1 MKIKTKPIAMAG
13 LAAVCAATLVTGA
26 ALIGN
31 NYAHAD
37 DQSKINASSYF
48 GDNLYM
54 TENGVDVDYPLAK
67 KFYGALDEM
76 NKAGD
81 FADGKVHYNITEKI
95 VTPAQIKGWVE
106 DGDLT
111 VPKAFSAARDA
122 FLTDHPEIFYID
134 FYKMTI
140 SAGRTNGVYSAFIDS
155 GREANLYRDNGLTT
169 QPAVAAAIKNFD
181 AKIDEIV
188 ATVTA
193 KQEEDTYS
201 ARDVF
206 LAREVNK
213 YLAENI
219 KYDYAA
225 YENKDDEN
233 YIAAAYI
240 NTSYGG
246 LVEGKAVCGGFST
259 AYKVIMDKLGV
270 PCITVN
276 GYSNQMDEYGNY
288 DPSSV
293 YHMWN
298 YVYLEAPEA
307 AAAYSRAATGGA
319 WYSVDVTWSHSSFNK
334 NKYAILQKYSD
345 DKIHVSDGEISSS
358 KYKLKYP
365 ELSAHNYGAT
375 GETDGLQVSID
386 YQESDEIAN
395 IENSWITVSYNGK
408 SAKRLLEED
417 GLHIVYREGGY
428 KDGKPFWTEWRSLAQ
443 TMLYMSIG
451 LGNPGG
457 DLPGFLEDTG
467 TESVYYQNTANH
479 YTEFAVF
486 DAAPDLESPE
496 ITAPGDYY
504 GKTIAYKYSEK
515 LLNESQPVASGKLIE
530 NEAYGTYTPPP
541 YVQSST
547 PNFSKEQTIYDD
559 MGRDGV
565 MYERRA
571 QVIEVTFNEPL
582 HKLDANKPITVT
594 FESAH
599 PNAKK
604 YAKFYP
610 VNEAGD
616 MVELVQR
623 KENSGSEK
631 LVYNTL
637 RFKFGASLMYE
648 HNREGYH
655 FYFGNV
661 GSAKIIEKK
670 VGNELV
676 KTTSDKAPNAPYFTF
691 SRFYLACPARF
702 NYDGRLWIESCAQ
715 PVLADNSD
723 LSANNFLKEDGTSS
737 FSEGERSQMML
748 VAEKI
753 DKTTENTMKNEIL
766 GGDNNVV
773 SEEEL
778 SKSQTYDIKL
788 QICNKYPTIPDG
800 SYVKIM
806 LGFPEGYGPD
816 DEGVRFKL
824 YHRKHIKETDTYI
837 IEEVPCVV
845 TKLGIVATV
854 TSFSPYMVVPVDAA
868 KVTDKTVVASINGS
882 GGKLS
887 AEDGQIRVLKEG
899 ESYTYTVTPDKGYQI
914 YSVTLNG
921 KLVTDKI
928 VDGKLTVNYADLA
941 DDNQIEIK
949 YIANEAVQH
958 VKENNIVTPAT
969 VVMGTDESTEK
980 VGEVI
985 DTPDHIEIVTP
996 DPEPTP
1002 DPTPDPEPTPDPT
1015 PDPEPEKNKDH
1026 TTVIII
1032 MCVVIGVAVIAGIAV
1047 VVVLRKRKE

>member
-1 MKIKTKPIAMAG
+1 MKIKTKPIAVAG
-13 LAAVCAATLVTGA
+13 LSAVCAISLFAGAGMLARKTVSAEDTQKGTIAT
-26 ALIGN
+26 
-31 NYAHAD
+31 
-37 DQSKINASSYF
+37 SYF
-48 GDNLYM
+48 GDHLVVEVDG
-54 TENGVDVDYPLAK
+54 TEQEYELAK
-67 KFYGALDEM
+67 KFYDALDAI
-76 NKAGD
+76 NKNGD
-81 FADGKVHYNITEKI
+81 FKDGKVHYNITEKGV
-95 VTPAQIKGWVE
+95 VTPDQIKAWVE

-122 FLTDHPEIFYID
+122 FLTDHPELFYID

-140 SAGRTNGVYSAFIDS
+140 SAGRTDGVYAAFIDS
-155 GREANLYRDNGLTT
+155 GREANLYRDNGFTT
-169 QPAVAAAIKNFD
+169 ESDVDAAIKEFD
-181 AKIDEIV
+181 TKLNKIVDDV
-188 ATVTA
+188 KKAQA
-193 KQEEDTYS
+193 ADTYS
-201 ARDVF
+201 AKDVF
-206 LAREVNK
+206 YAREVNK
-213 YLAENI
+213 KLAESI
-219 KYDYAA
+219 TYDYAA

-233 YIAAAYI
+233 YVAAAYI
-240 NTSYGG
+240 NTAYGG
-246 LVEGKAVCGGFST
+246 IVEGKAVCGGFST
-259 AYKVIMDKLGV
+259 AYKAVMDKLGV

-288 DPSSV
+288 NPSSV

-298 YVYLEAPEA
+298 YVYLEAPA
-307 AAAYSRAATGGA
+307 AAKSAVSARDAGNGD
-319 WYSVDVTWSHSSFNK
+319 WFSVDVTWNHSSFNR
-334 NKYAILQKYSD
+334 NKYAVLQKYSD
-345 DKIHVSDGEISSS
+345 DKIHVSDGVISSA
-358 KYKLKYP
+358 KYELKYP
-365 ELSAHNYGAT
+365 SLSDHNYGASK
-375 GETDGLQVSID
+375 ETDGLQATID
-386 YQESDEIAN
+386 YQESDEIAG
-395 IENSWITVSYNGK
+395 IKNSWITVSYNGK

-479 YTEFAVF
+479 YTEFAVL
-486 DAAPDLESPE
+486 DVAPDLESPE

-530 NEAYGTYTPPP
+530 NESYGTYTPPP

-547 PNFSKEQTIYDD
+547 PNFSEEQIISDG
-559 MGRDGV
+559 MGRDGII
-565 MYERRA
+565 YESIA
-571 QVIEVTFNEPL
+571 PIIEITFNEPL
-582 HKLDANKPITVT
+582 HKLDPSKPITVS

-599 PNAKK
+599 PNAKQ

-610 VNEAGD
+610 VNDAGD

-676 KTTSDKAPNAPYFTF
+676 ETTSDKAPNAPYLTF
-691 SRFYLACPARF
+691 SRMYLACPARF
-702 NYDGRLWIESCAQ
+702 NYDGRLWVESCAQ

-824 YHRKHIKETDTYI
+824 YHRKHIKGDEYI

-854 TSFSPYMVVPVDAA
+854 TSFSPYMVVPVDAD
-868 KVTDKTVVASINGS
+868 KVTDKTVYATIDGK

-887 AEDGQIRVLKEG
+887 AEDGKTRFLKEG
-899 ESYTYTVTPDKGYQI
+899 ESYTYTINPDKGYQV
-914 YSVTLNG
+914 YTVTING
-921 KLVTDKI
+921 KNVTDK
-928 VDGKLTVNYADLA
+928 VKDGKLTVNYADLA
-941 DDNQIEIK
+941 DDNEIEIK

-958 VKENNIVTPAT
+958 VIDNNIVTPSK
-969 VVMGTDESTEK
+969 VVVNTDNTTTK
-980 VGEVI
+980 VGDVI
-985 DTPDHIEIVTP
+985 ETPTYLKIVSDTTDSNSNTVAIIV
-996 DPEPTP
+996 
-1002 DPTPDPEPTPDPT
+1002 
-1015 PDPEPEKNKDH
+1015 
-1026 TTVIII
+1026 I
-1032 MCVVIGVAVIAGIAV
+1032 VVAV
-1047 VVVLRKRKE
+1047 VVILALASVAIVLIVRKKAED

>member
-1 MKIKTKPIAMAG
+1 MKIKTKPIAVAG
-13 LAAVCAATLVTGA
+13 LSAVCALTLFAGAGMLARKPASAEEVQTGTVAT
-26 ALIGN
+26 
-31 NYAHAD
+31 
-37 DQSKINASSYF
+37 SYF
-48 GDNLYM
+48 GDNLVIN
-54 TENGVDVDYPLAK
+54 ENGTDVEYTLAK
-67 KFYGALDEM
+67 KFYSALEELRAAD
-76 NKAGD
+76 D
-81 FADGKVHYNITEKI
+81 FKDGVVRYNITEKGV
-95 VTPAQIKGWVE
+95 VTADQIKDWVE

-122 FLTDHPEIFYID
+122 FLTDHPELFYID

-140 SAGRTNGVYSAFIDS
+140 SAGRNNGAYSAFIDS
-155 GREANLYRDNGLTT
+155 GREANAYRDGGFKSE
-169 QPAVAAAIKNFD
+169 AEVDDAIAKFD
-181 AKIDEIV
+181 AKIDAIANE
-188 ATVTA
+188 ALEA
-193 KQEEDTYS
+193 QKEDTYS
-201 ARDVF
+201 EKDVY
-206 LAREVNK
+206 LARYVNK
-213 YLAENI
+213 YLADNI
-219 KYDYAA
+219 QYDYAA

-233 YIAAAYI
+233 YVAAAYI
-240 NTSYGG
+240 NTAYGG

-288 DPSSV
+288 NPSSV

-298 YVYLEAPEA
+298 YVYLEAP
-307 AAAYSRAATGGA
+307 ATVKSAVSTRDAGNGD
-319 WYSVDVTWSHSSFNK
+319 WYSVDVTWNHSNFNR

-345 DKIHVSDGEISSS
+345 DKIHVSDGVISSA
-358 KYKLKYP
+358 KYELKYP
-365 ELSAHNYGAT
+365 ELSAHNYGASR
-375 GETDGLQVSID
+375 ETDGLQVSID
-386 YQESDEIAN
+386 YQESDEIADVQ
-395 IENSWITVSYNGK
+395 NSWITVSYNGK

-417 GLHIVYREGGY
+417 GLHIVYRESGY
-428 KDGKPFWTEWRSLAQ
+428 KDGAPYWTEWRSLAQ

-451 LGNPGG
+451 VGNPGG
-457 DLPGFLEDTG
+457 DLLGFLEDTG

-486 DAAPDLESPE
+486 DATPDVESPE
-496 ITAPGDYY
+496 ITYPGDYY
-504 GKTIAYKYSEK
+504 GKKIAYKYSEE
-515 LLNESQPVASGKLIE
+515 LLNVSQPVVSGKLIE
-530 NEAYGTYTPPP
+530 NKTYGTYTPPP
-541 YVQSST
+541 YVQSSD
-547 PNFSKEQTIYDD
+547 PNFKEEQTIYDN

-565 MYERRA
+565 MYQNRA
-571 QVIEVTFNEPL
+571 PIIEVTFDEPL
-582 HKLDANKPITVT
+582 HKLDPNKPIEVY
-594 FESAH
+594 FSSAH

-623 KENSGSEK
+623 EENSGSEK

-676 KTTSDKAPNAPYFTF
+676 KTTSDKAPNPLYLTF
-691 SRFYLACPARF
+691 SRMYLACPARF
-702 NYDGRLWIESCAQ
+702 NYDGRLWVECCAQ

-723 LSANNFLKEDGTSS
+723 LSATNFLKEDGTSS

-753 DKTTENTMKNEIL
+753 DTATESTMKNEIL
-766 GGDNNVV
+766 GGDSVV

-778 SKSQTYDIKL
+778 ANSETYDIKL
-788 QICNKYPTIPDG
+788 QICNKYPKIPDG

-806 LGFPEGYGPD
+806 LGFPKGYGPE

-824 YHRKHIKETDTYI
+824 FHRKHIKDDEYI

-854 TSFSPYMVVPVDAA
+854 TSFSPYMVVPVDAD
-868 KVTDKTVVASINGS
+868 KVTDKTVYATIDGK

-887 AEDGQIRVLKEG
+887 AEDGKTRLIKEG
-899 ESYTYTVTPDKGYQI
+899 ESYTYTVKPDKGYQI
-914 YSVTLNG
+914 YSVTING
-921 KLVTDKI
+921 KVVTDK
-928 VDGKLTVNYADLA
+928 VKDGKLTVNYADLA
-941 DDNQIEIK
+941 DDNEIEIK

-958 VKENNIVTPAT
+958 VKENNIVTPSK
-969 VVMGTDESTEK
+969 VVVNTDNTTTK
-980 VGEVI
+980 VSDFIE
-985 DTPDHIEIVTP
+985 TPDHLEIISGDV
-996 DPEPTP
+996 
-1002 DPTPDPEPTPDPT
+1002 
-1015 PDPEPEKNKDH
+1015 NNN
-1026 TTVIII
+1026 TVAIIVI
-1032 MCVVIGVAVIAGIAV
+1032 VVAAVVILALATIAI
-1047 VVVLRKRKE
+1047 VLIVKKKSEDD